1 MTISGRTRVY
11 GLVGDPVFHSLSPRL
26 CNAAFAALGADAVYV
41 AFAGDASR
49 PADLIAGLTALGVSG
64 VNVTYPLKSAV
75 LPHLAAWSPAVQ
87 QIGAA
92 NVLVRQDDG
101 SFRGENTDAPGL
113 VLALR
118 TWAAWEPA
126 GTRAVIVGAGGAAR
140 AAAHGLLEA
149 GVAEVVLLARDVPR
163 ATADV
168 ASLAPLPGGGRLTVA
183 ALGSAD
189 ATTILAAA
197 TLLVHATPV
206 GLDDPDGPALVDPAA
221 APQALA
227 FELNYGT
234 RPTALARAWHAAG
247 RPCLDGRDLL
257 TAQASLALECWLGC
271 APDLHTMRR
280 SIGGAGGG
288 R

>member
-11 GLVGDPVFHSLSPRL
+11 GLVGDPVRHSLSPRL

-75 LPHLAAWSPAVQ
+75 LPHLAACSPAAR

-101 SFRGENTDAPGL
+101 GFRGENTDAPGL

-118 TWAAWEPA
+118 TWAGWDPA
-126 GTRAVIVGAGGAAR
+126 GARAVIIGAGGAAR
-140 AAAHGLLEA
+140 AAAHGLRGA
-149 GVAEVVLLARDVPR
+149 GVEEVVVLARDAAR
-163 ATADV
+163 AAAD
-168 ASLAPLPGGGRLTVA
+168 LAPLAALDGAGKLTVA
-183 ALGSAD
+183 ALGGAD
-189 ATTILAAA
+189 ATAALAAA

-206 GLDDPDGPALVDPAA
+206 GLDDPDRPALVDPTT

-234 RPTALARAWHAAG
+234 RPTALTRAWQAAG

-257 TAQASLALECWLGC
+257 TAQAYLALECWLGH
-271 APDLHTMRR
+271 APDLQIMRR
-280 SIGGAGGG
+280 GIGDTGG
-288 R
+288 RR